1 MYFSKKKKRLA
12 TLIDLNITFINIYA
26 IGNICLEIQIASSE
40 SDVSYGNMIR
50 LGDSNAKILFI

>member
-26 IGNICLEIQIASSE
+26 IGNMCLEIQIASS

-50 LGDSNAKILFI
+50 LGDSNAQILFI